1 MMSDIKNAAIYFL
14 NKTVYGKIGFLTDD
28 RKRFHDLQCLQNAFW
43 TMEELITLFYC
54 IMEAVMFLT
63 LTSLWNPRTQQE
75 MATWI
80 DAEADALIRDFGV
93 GAYAAARKKVRD
105 AGDLS
110 TMRYW
115 GAVKDAV
122 AQGTSIAKTISGH
135 AQLCE
140 TVAPIE
146 PRKSTAQPHEELE
159 VENSHN
165 PELYFRWRPGR
176 YEHVLMLLK
185 DVDIGA
191 SGPSWVTWHE
201 SHSQSPASVR
211 ETRTP
216 AGTVTENAAE
226 VSAA

>member
-1 MMSDIKNAAIYFL
+1 
-14 NKTVYGKIGFLTDD
+14 
-28 RKRFHDLQCLQNAFW
+28 
-43 TMEELITLFYC
+43 MEELITLFSGTV
-54 IMEAVMFLT
+54 EDVMFLT
-63 LTSLWNPRTQQE
+63 LASRWSPRTQRE

-80 DAEADALIRDFGV
+80 DTEADALIRDFGV

-105 AGDLS
+105 ANDLS
-110 TMRYW
+110 TVRYW

-122 AQGTSIAKTISGH
+122 AQGTSIAQTISGH

-146 PRKSTAQPHEELE
+146 PRKSTAQPHKELE

-165 PELYFRWRPGR
+165 PELDFRLRPGR
-176 YEHVLMLLK
+176 FKHVLMLFK
-185 DVDIGA
+185 GVEIGA
-191 SGPSWVTWHE
+191 SNASGVTWYE
-201 SHSQSPASVR
+201 SHSQSAMSVR

-216 AGTVTENAAE
+216 AGTVNENAAE